1 MSRKPR
7 IHYPGAVYHVILR
20 GNAGDQI
27 FFEDPDRYRLFLILQ
42 HAVEKFDC
50 RIHGFCFMTNH
61 VHIVMQTGAIP
72 LSRIMQNISL
82 RYTKWIN
89 ITRSRTGHLF
99 QGRYNALLL
108 DADEYLLEL
117 VRYVHLNPVR
127 AGVVAVPEEYPWSGH
142 HAFLGTFTLPWLTTD
157 WVLSQF
163 SGTIKE
169 ARKGYSSF
177 VSDGLREKRRNE
189 FHSGNREGR
198 ILGDDTFAE
207 HALVQ
212 AEQQLR
218 RGYTLSEA
226 ISSVCRVYGISEE
239 QLKAPGKARPF
250 TEARALIAVLV
261 REAPDLSLTELGK
274 AVNREI
280 APLARAAQ
288 RLMDQA
294 AGDAHLM
301 SLIEGIRSA
310 L

>member
-1 MSRKPR
+1 MKQRR
-7 IHYPGAVYHVILR
+7 A
-20 GNAGDQI
+20 
-27 FFEDPDRYRLFLILQ
+27 
-42 HAVEKFDC
+42 
-50 RIHGFCFMTNH
+50 
-61 VHIVMQTGAIP
+61 
-72 LSRIMQNISL
+72 NISL

-89 ITRSRTGHLF
+89 FTRSRTGHLF
-99 QGRYNALLL
+99 QGRYKALLL

-127 AGVVAVPEEYPWSGH
+127 AGVVATPEEYPWSGH
-142 HAFLGTFTLPWLTTD
+142 HAYLGTITLPWLTTD

-163 SGTIKE
+163 SGTMKE

-177 VSDGLREKRRNE
+177 VSDGLREERRNE

-226 ISSVCRVYGISEE
+226 ISSVCSVYGISEE

-294 AGDAHLM
+294 AGDARLM
-301 SLIEGIRSA
+301 SLIEEIRSV
-310 L
+310 LPESPKVPSPKSPPRLEN